1 MEKSDE
7 NIDASVKK
15 FQSPVPLLINLKNLI
30 FGKEKPDVYTQ
41 LTFYINIIIWLTF
54 LLWSIL
60 SYFTISSHKVM
71 NQFKGINIERI
82 IQKRGEELGFEG
94 TDTFLDRLLTFNGVA
109 IICWGIVFFGLIL
122 LFRKKSKAIYFILG
136 GTFFY
141 IGMSIFYLS
150 WSYFIEDMTSYDKV
164 ALLIII
170 VSTIFHTQMIKQSS
184 EGDPVNFFE
193 PDQVEE

>member
-7 NIDASVKK
+7 NIDAAVKK

-41 LTFYINIIIWLTF
+41 LTFYINVIIWLTF

-71 NQFKGINIERI
+71 NQFKGINIEQI

-94 TDTFLDRLLTFNGVA
+94 TDTFLDCLLTFNGVA
-109 IICWGIVFFGLIL
+109 IICWGVVFFGLIL
-122 LFRKKSKAIYFILG
+122 LFRKKNKAIYFILG